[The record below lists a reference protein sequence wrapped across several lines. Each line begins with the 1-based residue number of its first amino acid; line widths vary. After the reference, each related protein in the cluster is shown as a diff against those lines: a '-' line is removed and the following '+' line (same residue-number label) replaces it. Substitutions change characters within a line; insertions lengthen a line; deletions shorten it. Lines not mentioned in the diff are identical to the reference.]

1 MKKRVVFACLLAA
14 QSASAQ
20 SARELT
26 LDAAVRR
33 ALAEHP
39 ALALSDATIARAQSG
54 VKEARASQLP
64 SLSLDANL
72 TRFEEPM
79 VVAPLHGLDLRNP
92 PVFDRTLSQSTLALG
107 YTLFDAARG
116 ARIDRAEALADA
128 AHTTQATARMQVLSD
143 VTRAY
148 LRLHS
153 ARELARAH
161 AHRITALQR
170 ERDRAA
176 QLVEQGRAARVVLLR
191 ADAALS
197 AARADA
203 VAADGDAESAENEL
217 ARQMN
222 VSAGAMRGVSVQRVK
237 PADSTTVD
245 KATVRANALQ
255 NNPDVQRAQR
265 QIAAAEAT
273 RAEAR
278 GLWLPRFQLGGR
290 YIEYASTETSPQGE
304 WQGAL
309 QLSYPIFTGGAR
321 KAAGQR
327 ADAEI
332 RIARAEFELTA
343 RRIDDAIDR
352 AVSALATARAR
363 VSALQAAVRQSEEVT
378 RIDRLAL
385 DAGAGVQSEYL
396 TAEADLL
403 RARAALTDARAM
415 ELVAMIELARISGEL
430 SESWIAQHV
439 EPSR

>member
-1 MKKRVVFACLLAA
+1 MRKRFLFACLLATQSAHA
-14 QSASAQ
+14 QSPA
-20 SARELT
+20 ELT
-26 LDAAVRR
+26 LAAAVRQ

-39 ALALSDATIARAQSG
+39 ALALSEATIARAQSG
-54 VKEARASQLP
+54 VKEARASLLP
-64 SLSLDANL
+64 SLSIDAHL

-79 VVAPLHGLDLRNP
+79 VVAPLHGLDLQNP

-116 ARIDRAEALADA
+116 ARIDRAQALADA
-128 AHTTQATARMQVLSD
+128 AHTTRPAARMQVLAD

-170 ERDRAA
+170 ERDRAG

-191 ADAALS
+191 AEAALS

-203 VAADGDAESAENEL
+203 VAADADVENAENEL

-222 VSAGAMRGVSVQRVK
+222 VSATGLHGLRVQRVK
-237 PADSTTVD
+237 PADSTAVD
-245 KATVRANALQ
+245 KAAVQASALQ
-255 NNPDVQRAQR
+255 NNPDVQRARR
-265 QIAAAEAT
+265 QIGAAEAT
-273 RAEAR
+273 RGEAR
-278 GLWLPRFQLGGR
+278 GQWLPRLQVGGR
-290 YIEYASTETSPQGE
+290 YIEYVSTENSPQGE

-321 KAAGQR
+321 KAASQR

-332 RIARAEFELTA
+332 RSARAEFELTT
-343 RRIDDAIDR
+343 RRINDAIDR
-352 AVSALATARAR
+352 TFSALATARAR
-363 VSALQAAVRQSEEVT
+363 VTALQSAVTQSEEVT

-403 RARAALTDARAM
+403 RARAALTDARAL

-439 EPSR
+439 EPS